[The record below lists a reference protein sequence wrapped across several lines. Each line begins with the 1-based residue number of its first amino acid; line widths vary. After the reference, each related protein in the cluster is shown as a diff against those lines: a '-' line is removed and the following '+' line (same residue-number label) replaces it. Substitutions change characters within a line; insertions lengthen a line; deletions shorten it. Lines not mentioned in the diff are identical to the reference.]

1 LRSQAHKR
9 FCLHPF
15 PIAHSMY
22 CKNRPPY
29 CHRGRFRHQGKEGWL
44 GGDMG
49 A

>member
-1 LRSQAHKR
+1 
-9 FCLHPF
+9 LHPF

-22 CKNRPPY
+22 CKNRPRIA
-29 CHRGRFRHQGKEGWL
+29 HRGRFCHQGKEGWL